1 MQPRVQ
7 PRLQSNL
14 NQKIQQ
20 ARQAGYSDAEI
31 SQYITQTGLRPQPQ
45 APAPQAQQR
54 QGGFQPSALI
64 SEAGGLTGALS
75 GGAAGAAIGS
85 VVPVIGTAI
94 GGVIGAGLG
103 GFLGG
108 TGGSALEQQV
118 RDKKVN
124 TRKALTEGAIEGLFS
139 AGPLKLIR
147 GGKALAKGAKA
158 GFKGLSVADDLSK
171 ALIGT
176 TTRVGQA
183 TTGAARGIR
192 TGAKVGGERLRPEA
206 AQEINQFLTK
216 TVKTKAASPAA
227 QLEDLAKYQN
237 NVVSQLDNTVEKFN
251 KTLKQKDKIFIT
263 NKLGKSFSD
272 NIAGATDSQRQLASQ
287 LANEI
292 SQKGSLK
299 DLNDY
304 IKLLDNQ
311 INFNRPQ
318 DAVSTQREQV
328 FRLFRKELRDAVTDP
343 DVIPGLKNIKSNL
356 AKAYQAEE
364 LLLDSAGRLG
374 SAFNPLGARVPN
386 RLIQGAQ
393 ARVGRGLERVGGA
406 LDSTNPLAA
415 ALRVGAGSQVASG
428 LSSGQE
434 VAQLQQTE
442 PTFAGDLTEQDMF
455 SQLTGALG
463 GQEQMQQQMQQ
474 QTQQPQSLLS
484 QEDINQAIL
493 TDLQATGGKNIE
505 QIQMIAE
512 MYGPQAQGAQ
522 FEEMTADQQKR
533 IQNLNTVSAALDNLE
548 KEASESGIFREE
560 SQLASTI
567 RGPIE
572 KVVGSATDPAKR
584 QYIASLRSR
593 GIQIIRALGEVGNL
607 SQSEQEAAAA
617 NLPKPGDN
625 AETAF
630 RKIESLRELFGQIQ
644 ENVVAPQLTG
654 GFGR

>member
-7 PRLQSNL
+7 SRLQSDI

-20 ARQAGYSDAEI
+20 AKQAGYSDAEI
-31 SQYITQTGLRPQPQ
+31 NQYIAQTGLRPQAQ
-45 APAPQAQQR
+45 ARATQPQQR

-85 VVPVIGTAI
+85 VVPVVGTAI

-108 TGGSALEQQV
+108 TGGSAVEQQV
-118 RDKKVN
+118 RDKKVD
-124 TRKALTEGAIEGLFS
+124 TRKALTEGAIEGVFA
-139 AGPLKLIR
+139 AGPLRLLR
-147 GGKALAKGAKA
+147 GGKALAKGAKT
-158 GFKGLSVADDLSK
+158 GFKGFSVADDLSQ
-171 ALIGT
+171 ALVGT
-176 TTRVGQA
+176 TTRAGQA

-192 TGAKVGGERLRPEA
+192 TGAKVGGERLRPKA
-206 AQEINQFLTK
+206 AQEINEFLTK
-216 TVKTKAASPAA
+216 TVKTKAASPAT
-227 QLEDLAKYQN
+227 QLEDLAKFQN

-272 NIAGATDSQRQLASQ
+272 NIAGATNSQRELASQ
-287 LANEI
+287 LAKEI
-292 SQKGSLK
+292 SEKGSLK

-311 INFNRPQ
+311 INFSRPQ
-318 DAVSTQREQV
+318 DAVSSQREQV

-364 LLLDSAGRLG
+364 LLLESAGRLG

-406 LDSTNPLAA
+406 LDSTSPLAA

-463 GQEQMQQQMQQ
+463 GQQQMQQQMQQ
-474 QTQQPQSLLS
+474 PQSILS

-505 QIQMIAE
+505 AIQMIAQ
-512 MYGPQAQGAQ
+512 MYGPQAQQTQQPQLTAKQ
-522 FEEMTADQQKR
+522 QESMTKYDDVESSL
-533 IQNLNTVSAALDNLE
+533 NLLE
-548 KEASESGIFREE
+548 KQFMLAGGGQGIKGLAVRNVGSKIPGVASEARNYEGVRE
-560 SQLASTI
+560 SLIAPLA
-567 RGPIE
+567 
-572 KVVGSATDPAKR
+572 
-584 QYIASLRSR
+584 
-593 GIQIIRALGEVGNL
+593 RAISGEVGVL
-607 SQSEQEAAAA
+607 TDRDIKRAEGLLPKLTDTPQEAQRRLQ
-617 NLPKPGDN
+617 NLRN
-625 AETAF
+625 
-630 RKIESLRELFGQIQ
+630 ILQ
-644 ENVVAPQLTG
+644 ERRNNILMGAQ
-654 GFGR
+654 